1 MCNNFIINKQSI
13 CNTSVLSFLERRISF
28 LFLFCF
34 LFLVKSSFCQITE
47 GFEENTI
54 TSTTGGTGMPSAYGT
69 GSYVLGS
76 GTWVFNLAMKGS
88 TGYHGGT
95 GSCALKSAT
104 GSSIVSPIIASA
116 GVATINFWA
125 SNTSGSGSSLQVGV
139 SSNGGASYAQITGSP
154 FTLSTAATLY
164 SVSVNNT
171 GSNLLVRFYRTSATV
186 YIDDINITAANITT
200 PTITVTGTLA
210 AVNTTYGTASATPT
224 SFSVSGATMNAGIL
238 VTAPAGFE
246 VSTNATNY
254 YASTV
259 TIGSTGTITATTV
272 FVRVAK
278 ITTAGNYSGNI
289 VLSSAGATTVNEATA
304 SSSVALFPL
313 TISGIN
319 AINKIYDGTTTVSLS
334 GSPGLSNTVNNDV
347 INIAGTAT
355 GLFATSSVAN
365 GKTVSISGLSL
376 SGINSSSYSLISPTT
391 VADITA
397 LALSI
402 NGAVANNKTYDGTT
416 VASLSGILNGVLLND
431 VNNVVLNATGNF
443 SQSMVANNLTV
454 ISSSTLTGSAS
465 GNYSLIQPIGL
476 TANITKANQTISFT
490 TFTTPVTTST
500 ASFSLTATASSGL
513 TVVFTSS
520 NPTIASISGTIA
532 TINGIGSDT
541 IMASQSGDT
550 NHFAANN
557 VLQILVVNAAPVV
570 IYQHGFESG
579 SFGSTVYTQ
588 LPSVLSAYLTNTCW
602 TINTGVLQSYQGSG
616 GAGSGSLG
624 ILSGT
629 SSSPLSL
636 LVNVVNGYSLT
647 INSFSFWRQTSSSVI
662 WSLIVNGINV
672 GSGISPTSGS
682 NTGTVNVSN
691 AISGLIGTVNI
702 QLILSGSGSFRIDD
716 FTLNGNLISCGIL
729 PSISVQPISQNI
741 CSSSPLNLNVIAT
754 NVNTYQWRKGG
765 INIPT
770 ANGNSYTVSSIA
782 LLNAGTYD
790 VLLTGATYCATTIS
804 SQAIIVVNPTPSGII
819 AAASN
824 SSVCSGKPVR
834 LTSVYSGVIENFDTF
849 PLTSFTVSGTGASMV
864 QNNLYYQQGTSS
876 VLFNTSSSLV
886 TTPAMSMA
894 NDIDLTQYGSSP
906 LLQFNHICALEGVP
920 LPYDFGF
927 VEYSIDGGSTWTTFP
942 SSTYL
947 GSGTL
952 FGSGGI
958 CFNTKSYNDW
968 ATVFTTVSSTPGTSP
983 ATGLW
988 KHESINL
995 SSFISNSNFRIR
1007 FRITTDVSN
1016 LFYGWL
1022 IDNFT
1027 IGSIPTGF
1035 IWKSIPVGYEANT
1048 QNPFNVVAP
1057 TVTTNYIVTAT
1068 NSYGCTTTGNTT
1080 VTINP
1085 SPITGISYLNS
1096 PFCNTAVNQ
1105 TVNII
1110 GSTDIP
1116 LITETY
1122 SAPDGLTLNGLTGVI
1137 TPSSS
1142 TMGTYLVSYYF
1153 EGTNGCISSGTT
1165 SVEINKV
1172 GLWKIAGVDG
1182 SWTNSNNWACTS
1194 LPGSLDNV
1202 VISSAST
1209 YYPLI
1214 EGIQSVHDISIGT
1227 GANLTVTG
1235 KLNVTGS
1242 VFNLGKL
1249 NASSGI
1255 IEFNGDTPQTVL
1267 GGISVK
1273 NLIINNSNG
1282 VYLGNTSADTVSVTG
1297 IYTPVSGI
1305 LNTNGNL
1312 LLVSD
1317 QNGTASVANGGDH
1330 YISGNVTVQ
1339 RYHNN
1344 KRAWILLT
1352 APLTTYGMNGAAIG
1366 DIYSNWQADTYI
1378 AGPDTTNGLD
1388 KGINSSYSM
1397 QYWTGSKWGNINN
1410 TKNSYSLFGKIAA
1423 TNDSMYNK
1431 PFFLFVRGN
1440 RSITPSM
1447 GTAGHSAVTLCATG
1461 SLQTGDLPAT
1471 IIGNSGIFGLVSNP
1485 YAAPIDLNIFRTDNS
1500 GLMNTY
1506 YYWDPNLSTTGGY
1519 VTASYLANK
1528 WYFINQTSGNL
1539 SPGFIQ
1545 SGQAFFLTSN
1555 GKKTVLFR
1563 ESQKNT
1569 DSSSNTVFE
1578 CDSVTASV
1586 KVELSKGAPQVLI
1599 DGVLGLYNNNF
1610 ETAIIQGEDAIKFWG
1625 NEENIAILSSG
1636 SYLSLEARPD
1646 INKTDTM
1653 FLYLSNMMIGT
1664 TYNFTITENN
1674 LPGNVIGY
1682 LIDNFLCTKTQLNF
1696 PSAINLNFNVTAV
1709 LGSNASNRFV
1719 IVFNNTSNLGVLPI
1733 QMRATGKEKCTK
1745 IDWSLVDEKGI
1756 DHYELERSYDA
1767 ITYQNIFSVTAN
1779 KNLISNSYCYTDNNP
1794 DPGYSY
1800 YRIKALIEDGRLQ
1813 QYSNVEKVWNA
1824 NNKEGISIFPNPVTE
1839 REISIILNNIIAGN
1853 YKINIYN
1860 AIGKP
1865 VLQQYIKHTGGNG
1878 IIHISL
1884 PANLSAGIY
1893 QLKLSGLVQDYLEMV
1908 LVE

>member
-1 MCNNFIINKQSI
+1 MCNIFIINKQSFL
-13 CNTSVLSFLERRISF
+13 NATSLALSVKRIRI
-28 LFLFCF
+28 LFLLCL

-47 GFEENTI
+47 GFEESTI

-88 TGYHGGT
+88 TGYHGGS
-95 GSCALKSAT
+95 GSCALKNAT
-104 GSSIVSPIIASA
+104 GSSIVSPTIATV

-139 SSNGGASYAQITGSP
+139 SSNGGSSYTQITGSP
-154 FTLSTAATLY
+154 FTLSTIATLY
-164 SVSVNNT
+164 SVAVNNT

-186 YIDDINITAANITT
+186 YLDDINITAANITT
-200 PTITVTGTLA
+200 PTITVTGSLA
-210 AVNTTYGTASATPT
+210 AVNTIYGTASATPT
-224 SFSVSGATMNAGIL
+224 SFSLSGATMSAGIL
-238 VTAPAGFE
+238 VTAPSGFE
-246 VSTNATNY
+246 VSTNATNN
-254 YASTV
+254 YATSV
-259 TIGSTGTITATTV
+259 TIGSAGTIAATTV
-272 FVRVAK
+272 FVRLAK

-289 VLSSAGATTVNEATA
+289 VLSSTGATTVNEATA

-313 TISGIN
+313 TIIGIAAN
-319 AINKIYDGTTTVSLS
+319 NKIYDGTSSVLLS
-334 GSPGLSNTVNNDV
+334 GSPGLSITVNNDV
-347 INIAGTAT
+347 INITGTAT

-376 SGINSSSYSLISPTT
+376 SGINSSSYSLTSPTT

-397 LALSI
+397 IALSI

-416 VASLSGILNGVLLND
+416 VASLSGTLNGVLLND
-431 VNNVVLNATGNF
+431 VNNVVLNPTGNF

-465 GNYSLIQPIGL
+465 GNYSLIQPTGL

-513 TVVFTSS
+513 TVVFNSS
-520 NPTIASISGTIA
+520 NPAVASISGTTA
-532 TINGIGSDT
+532 TINGIGSSAIT
-541 IMASQSGDT
+541 ASQLGDT

-557 VLQILVVNAAPVV
+557 VLQTLVVNAAPVI

-588 LPSVLSAYLTNTCW
+588 PPSVLSAYLTNTSW

-616 GAGSGSLG
+616 GAGSGSIG
-624 ILSGT
+624 VLSGA
-629 SSSPLSL
+629 SSSPISL
-636 LVNVVNGYSLT
+636 LVNVVNGYSLN
-647 INSFSFWRQTSSSVI
+647 INSFSFWRQTSNAVS
-662 WSLIVNGINV
+662 WSLVVNGINI

-682 NTGTVNVSN
+682 NTGTINVSN
-691 AISGLIGTVNI
+691 AINGLIGTVSI

-716 FTLNGNLISCGIL
+716 FTLNGNLMSCGIL
-729 PSISVQPISQNI
+729 PSISVQPVSQNI
-741 CSSSPLNLNVIAT
+741 CSSSPFNLNVTAT

-765 INIPT
+765 INISAAT
-770 ANGNSYTVSSIA
+770 GNSYSVTSTA
-782 LLNAGTYD
+782 LLNAGVYD

-804 SQAIIVVNPTPSGII
+804 SQVIIVVNPTPSGII
-819 AAASN
+819 AAASI
-824 SSVCSGKPVR
+824 SSVCSGTPVS
-834 LTSVYSGVIENFDTF
+834 LTSAYSGVIENFDTF
-849 PLTSFTVSGTGASMV
+849 PLTCFTVSGTGTTII
-864 QNNLYYQQGTSS
+864 QNNSYYQQGISS
-876 VLFNTSSSLV
+876 VLFNTSNNLV
-886 TTPAMSMA
+886 TTPSMSMTK
-894 NDIDLTQYGSSP
+894 DIDLTRYGSSP
-906 LLQFNHICALEGVP
+906 LLQFSHICALEGVP

-927 VEYSIDGGSTWTTFP
+927 LEYSINGGSIWTTFP

-947 GSGTL
+947 GSGIL
-952 FGSGGI
+952 FGSGVI
-958 CFNTKSYNDW
+958 CFNTKSYSDW
-968 ATVFTTVSSTPGTSP
+968 ATVFTTSSSTPGTSP
-983 ATGLW
+983 AAGLW
-988 KHESINL
+988 KHETIDL
-995 SSFISNSNFRIR
+995 SSFTNNSSFRIR

-1035 IWKSIPVGYEANT
+1035 NWTSIPIGYTANT
-1048 QNPFNVVAP
+1048 QNPSNTASP
-1057 TVTTNYIVTAT
+1057 SVTSNYTVTAT
-1068 NSYGCTTTGNTT
+1068 NSYGCTTSGNTT
-1080 VTINP
+1080 VTVIP
-1085 SPITGISYLNS
+1085 SPNTGINYLNS
-1096 PFCNTAVNQ
+1096 PFCNTTGNQ
-1105 TVNII
+1105 SVNII
-1110 GSTDIP
+1110 GSADIP
-1116 LITETY
+1116 LIAETY
-1122 SAPDGLTLNGLTGVI
+1122 TAPEGLTLNGLTGVI
-1137 TPSSS
+1137 TPSTS
-1142 TMGTYLVSYYF
+1142 TIGRYLVSYYF

-1182 SWTNSNNWACTS
+1182 SWTNSNNWTCTS
-1194 LPGSLDNV
+1194 LPGSMDNV
-1202 VISSAST
+1202 AISSAST

-1214 EGIQSVHDISIGT
+1214 EGIQSVHDISISS
-1227 GANLTVTG
+1227 GAILTVTG
-1235 KLNVTGS
+1235 KLNVTGF

-1249 NASSGI
+1249 NATSGT

-1282 VYLGNTSADTVSVTG
+1282 VYLGNTSADTVSVIG
-1297 IYTPVSGI
+1297 IYTPVSGV

-1312 LLVSD
+1312 QLVSD

-1352 APLTTYGMNGAAIG
+1352 APLTTYGMNGATIG

-1410 TKNSYSLFGKIAA
+1410 TKNSYSLFGKSAA

-1447 GTAGHSAVTLCATG
+1447 GTAGHSSVTLKATG
-1461 SLQTGDLPAT
+1461 SLQTGDLPAS
-1471 IIGNSGIFGLVSNP
+1471 IIGSSGIFGLVSNP
-1485 YAAPIDLNIFRTDNS
+1485 YAAPIDLNIFRIDNS
-1500 GLMNTY
+1500 GLINTY

-1528 WYFINQTSGNL
+1528 WYFTNQTSGNL

-1569 DSSSNTVFE
+1569 DSTSNTVFE
-1578 CDSVTASV
+1578 CDSITGSV
-1586 KVELSKGAPQVLI
+1586 RVELSKGTPEVLV

-1610 ETAIIQGEDAIKFWG
+1610 GTAIIQGEDAIKFWG

-1653 FLYLSNMMIGT
+1653 FLYLSNMIVGT

-1674 LPGNVIGY
+1674 LPTTVTGF
-1682 LIDNFLCTKTQLNF
+1682 LIDKFLCTKTQLNF
-1696 PSAINLNFNVTAV
+1696 PSTNNLNFIVTAA

-1733 QMRATGKEKCTK
+1733 QMRATVKDRYTK
-1745 IDWSLVDEKGI
+1745 IEWSLVDEKGI

-1767 ITYQNIFSVTAN
+1767 ITYQNIFSVKADKTLVS
-1779 KNLISNSYCYTDNNP
+1779 KGYCYSDNSSE
-1794 DPGYSY
+1794 PGYSF

-1813 QYSNVEKVWNA
+1813 QYSNVEKVWNT
-1824 NNKEGISIFPNPVTE
+1824 NNKEGISVFPNPVAE
-1839 REISIILNNIIAGN
+1839 REFSIILNNIVTGN
-1853 YKINIYN
+1853 YNINIYN

-1865 VLQQYIKHTGGNG
+1865 VLQQY
-1878 IIHISL
+1878 
-1884 PANLSAGIY
+1884 
-1893 QLKLSGLVQDYLEMV
+1893 V
-1908 LVE
+1908 